1 MAWGGLNAALTAW
14 RNAYVALLPKRR
26 TESDGARADALHG
39 STSQHQEDADGTV
52 DANDMDVNVLG
63 SSDPDGTD
71 LELSVI
77 EAMKT
82 DFERDPYGRGQL
94 WIHDREIANR
104 DVDDWSERYY
114 SGDNP
119 HDKHVHWQSR
129 QSKEHI
135 SAPWPMPATTAR
147 LREMGEI
154 VDQADIDKIVNA
166 VVAKIGPK
174 LDAAA
179 SAWDDAYGRGDNR
192 RTTLDYV
199 QETRDMVQKI
209 AAVVVPPETPPADV

>member
-1 MAWGGLNAALTAW
+1 VSWGGLNAALTAW
-14 RNAYVALLPKRR
+14 RNAYVALLLKRG
-26 TESDGARADALHG
+26 TDSDGARADAAHG

-63 SSDPDGTD
+63 SSDPNGTD
-71 LELSVI
+71 LERSVI

-94 WIHDREIANR
+94 WIHDRKIANR
-104 DVDDWSERYY
+104 DFGDWSERYY
-114 SGDNP
+114 GGENP

-154 VDQADIDKIVNA
+154 VDQQDIDKIVNA
-166 VVAKIGPK
+166 VVAKLSPK

-179 SAWDDAYGRGDNR
+179 SAWDDAVGRGENR
-192 RTTLDYV
+192 ATMAEV
-199 QETRDMVQKI
+199 VVETRDTLRKV
-209 AAVVVPPETPPADV
+209 AAVVVPPETPPTDV